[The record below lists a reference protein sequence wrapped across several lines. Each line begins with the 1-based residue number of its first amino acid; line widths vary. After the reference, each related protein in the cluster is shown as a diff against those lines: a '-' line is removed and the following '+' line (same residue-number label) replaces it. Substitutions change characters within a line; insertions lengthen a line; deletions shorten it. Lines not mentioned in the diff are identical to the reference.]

1 MDAKIKRQLKKEL
14 LDVIAGA
21 VRTYASTMR
30 GARMIPGAL
39 VTSDDEGKVTVVAS
53 GSGIIL
59 GIKIREE
66 F

>member
-1 MDAKIKRQLKKEL
+1 MDAKSKRQLKKEL
-14 LDVIAGA
+14 LDAIASA

-30 GARMIPGAL
+30 GARTIPGAL